1 MDSASLHPQLSLP
14 PAYSLEALGSTP
26 RPALETTSPCGKAP
40 LRQGEL
46 TPSLSAIVS

>member
-1 MDSASLHPQLSLP
+1 MASTSLHSQLSLP

-26 RPALETTSPCGKAP
+26 RPALETTSPHGKAP

-46 TPSLSAIVS
+46 APSLSAC

>member
-26 RPALETTSPCGKAP
+26 RPALETTSPRGKAP
-40 LRQGEL
+40 LQQGEL
-46 TPSLSAIVS
+46 TPSLSAIVP

>member
-1 MDSASLHPQLSLP
+1 MASASLHTQLSLP

-26 RPALETTSPCGKAP
+26 RPALETTSPRGKAP

-46 TPSLSAIVS
+46 APNLSAIVP

>member
-1 MDSASLHPQLSLP
+1 MASASLRPQLSLP

-26 RPALETTSPCGKAP
+26 RPALEATSPHGKAT

-46 TPSLSAIVS
+46 APSLSTIAP

>member
-26 RPALETTSPCGKAP
+26 RPALETTSPRGKAP
-40 LRQGEL
+40 LQQGEL
-46 TPSLSAIVS
+46 TPSLSAIVA

>member
-1 MDSASLHPQLSLP
+1 MASASLHPQLSLP

-26 RPALETTSPCGKAP
+26 RPAIETTSPRGKAT

-46 TPSLSAIVS
+46 APSLAAC

>member
-1 MDSASLHPQLSLP
+1 MTSASLRPQLSLP
-14 PAYSLEALGSTP
+14 PVYSLEALGSTP

-46 TPSLSAIVS
+46 APSLSAIVP